1 MARDKAKQR
10 NIDKSDLAN
19 YPNARIRNNSGS
31 NDGTPISESVYGDF
45 HETAAK
51 MMREANM
58 TYNDLPD
65 NVSNGYQLFEAN
77 KRIAT
82 KNDYVGSATI
92 QGVDTIYFD
101 TPLDCFK
108 VNESM
113 IFNVNFD
120 STTVINKATCVTPN
134 FTKTIVISG
143 PFKSGQKV
151 RLINESSRILLSG
164 IYETSDIPNLLSR
177 LNALEGIIG
186 TMNKII
192 TPIVNGGTPLLWMR
206 PANEIPLGYSE
217 VTEFRGKS
225 IFGYDPNDTDF
236 NVVFGTAG
244 SKSFNIQ
251 KQNLPAEGIS
261 YEDSYMLESSTSEA
275 GINGKTTL
283 PSNYFSWRADRDTNN
298 NTLLWRKNT
307 TDNLG
312 NGNEIKKLD
321 PSRIV
326 MFIKYTG

>member
-51 MMREANM
+51 TMREANM

-92 QGVDTIYFD
+92 QGIDTIYFD

-120 STTVINKATCVTPN
+120 STNAINKATCITPN
-134 FTKTIVISG
+134 FTKTVIISG
-143 PFKSGQKV
+143 PFKSDFASSLLFAV
-151 RLINESSRILLSG
+151 SCINPYFLILFESTSG
-164 IYETSDIPNLLSR
+164 APNLFPLSS
-177 LNALEGIIG
+177 I
-186 TMNKII
+186 KI
-192 TPIVNGGTPLLWMR
+192 T
-206 PANEIPLGYSE
+206 
-217 VTEFRGKS
+217 
-225 IFGYDPNDTDF
+225 
-236 NVVFGTAG
+236 
-244 SKSFNIQ
+244 
-251 KQNLPAEGIS
+251 
-261 YEDSYMLESSTSEA
+261 
-275 GINGKTTL
+275 
-283 PSNYFSWRADRDTNN
+283 
-298 NTLLWRKNT
+298 
-307 TDNLG
+307 
-312 NGNEIKKLD
+312 
-321 PSRIV
+321 
-326 MFIKYTG
+326 